1 VSSKR
6 PVAPPPIIPGFTYIS
21 LLGSGGFSDVYLYE
35 QDRPRRKVAVKVLLS
50 DLKTEG
56 ARRRFESEANLMAQ
70 LSSHPYIVTI
80 FEAEITDSGHSYLAM
95 EYCSRPSL
103 DVRYRR
109 QRFSVDEVLAV
120 GIQVAS
126 AVETAHRAGIAHR
139 DIKPANILVTDYNRP
154 ALTDFG
160 ISGTLAGDADE
171 DAGMSI
177 PWSPPEQFTG
187 HQVDGVLVDVWALGA
202 TLYTLLAG
210 RSPFVLPGADNSQR
224 ELISRITNSP
234 VPKLGRA
241 DVPESLELALS
252 TAMAKSASSR
262 YSSAHAFALA
272 LQRIQ
277 AELNLSV
284 TPFEVLEEPRAEE
297 NHPDDGFEE
306 TRVRSVA
313 SIDPDATG
321 NAPTF
326 PARFPAGD
334 TGTTADNST
343 TFNKA
348 AFNKAGFN
356 NAGFN
361 NETVQRPPGLPG
373 FEAPGTGAAAAADD
387 DLAAT
392 VNRSS
397 AAAPASDRGDG
408 SADAGAGEPPAG
420 HGRRN
425 LLLSVVGGTVLVAA
439 VVLGIVA
446 GTTRPEPAPKAT
458 DQVSKPPA
466 DALDNGT
473 VPDVTGLAGVAGSAG
488 KVSFTWTNPQPKPG
502 DSYKWRV
509 HTLKGDGQYQAT
521 AGPAAEM
528 AANPAEPSCIQVMI
542 VRSDGA
548 SSPLGPDSIACVPK

>member
-1 VSSKR
+1 MHDMSVRGNPALSPRATDAR
-6 PVAPPPIIPGFTYIS
+6 PWYRHAFVWLILAILAWSVVAGLT
-21 LLGSGGFSDVYLYE
+21 LVY
-35 QDRPRRKVAVKVLLS
+35 VAVTNADDVVSDTWYRDGRGINRDMAAERMAEALAIRVLV
-50 DLKTEG
+50 
-56 ARRRFESEANLMAQ
+56 RR
-70 LSSHPYIVTI
+70 
-80 FEAEITDSGHSYLAM
+80 D
-95 EYCSRPSL
+95 
-103 DVRYRR
+103 
-109 QRFSVDEVLAV
+109 
-120 GIQVAS
+120 
-126 AVETAHRAGIAHR
+126 
-139 DIKPANILVTDYNRP
+139 
-154 ALTDFG
+154 
-160 ISGTLAGDADE
+160 GDAQARLQWQSDTE
-171 DAGMSI
+171 MM
-177 PWSPPEQFTG
+177 P
-187 HQVDGVLVDVWALGA
+187 
-202 TLYTLLAG
+202 
-210 RSPFVLPGADNSQR
+210 
-224 ELISRITNSP
+224 
-234 VPKLGRA
+234 
-241 DVPESLELALS
+241 PESLELALS

-297 NHPDDGFEE
+297 NHADEGFEE

-321 NAPTF
+321 NTPTF
-326 PARFPAGD
+326 PARFPTGD
-334 TGTTADNST
+334 TGTTADNAT
-343 TFNKA
+343 TFNKQG
-348 AFNKAGFN
+348 FTSAGFTN
-356 NAGFN
+356 PGFR
-361 NETVQRPPGLPG
+361 NETAPRPLALPG
-373 FEAPGTGAAAAADD
+373 FDTPGAGTAAGAAADD

-397 AAAPASDRGDG
+397 AAAAPDRGDG
-408 SADAGAGEPPAG
+408 SADAAAGEHPAG

-425 LLLSVVGGTVLVAA
+425 LLLSIVGGTVLVAA

-473 VPDVTGLAGVAGSAG
+473 VPDVAGLAGVAGPAG

-509 HTLKGDGQYQAT
+509 HTLKGDGEYQAT